1 MCERIIGGG
10 TDTKLLLA
18 TIYVTSERKYRV
30 LQENKRKREGREE
43 RGDRET
49 MRQACERGERKKRR
63 QNERMA
69 KEKTNKIHPHQR
81 WSMYTYTL
89 HETNRGI

>member
-30 LQENKRKREGREE
+30 LQESKRKRERREE
-43 RGDRET
+43 IE
-49 MRQACERGERKKRR
+49 RQ
-63 QNERMA
+63 
-69 KEKTNKIHPHQR
+69 
-81 WSMYTYTL
+81 
-89 HETNRGI
+89 

>member
-49 MRQACERGERKKRR
+49 MRQACERGERKK
-63 QNERMA
+63 
-69 KEKTNKIHPHQR
+69 
-81 WSMYTYTL
+81 
-89 HETNRGI
+89 ETKRKYGKRKDKQDTSTSAMEHVYVRPA